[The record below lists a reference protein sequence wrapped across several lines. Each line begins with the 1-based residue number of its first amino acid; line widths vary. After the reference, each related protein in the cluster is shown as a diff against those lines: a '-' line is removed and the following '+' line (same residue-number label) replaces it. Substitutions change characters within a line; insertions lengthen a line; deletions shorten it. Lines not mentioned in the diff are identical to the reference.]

1 MNFKRLNYTEPAVL
15 RGIVAAVVAL
25 LGAVGVTV
33 GTDLSALADACIV
46 VVSLAVPIV
55 QAVTTR
61 AAVVSPATADR
72 EVEQAQALAAGDLP
86 VTKHHVTPQTP
97 GKADHAAGDQ

>member
-1 MNFKRLNYTEPAVL
+1 MNFKRLNYTEPAMW
-15 RGIVAAVVAL
+15 RGVVTALIAL

-33 GTDLSALADACIV
+33 TSDLSALVDSLIV
-46 VVSLAVPIV
+46 AASLALPLV

-61 AAVVSPATADR
+61 AAVVSPATNAAA
-72 EVEQAQALAAGDLP
+72 VNTAHAVAAGDIP

-97 GKADHAAGDQ
+97 DVADHAAPE